1 MLPYYLALDP
11 FLQQQQQHH
20 HLTVAY
26 ALFLP
31 LPVILSVLSPLL
43 SLSMAAQTVEE
54 GWALP
59 TLPPARLWTPHPTP
73 TPAPTPTNGHNNCSL
88 QAPNHH
94 HHRYCLPL
102 RVYTVGSESKRTL
115 WTTAECRQHW

>member
-73 TPAPTPTNGHNNCSL
+73 THIPKTHTDIPPAASVARACS
-88 QAPNHH
+88 AV
-94 HHRYCLPL
+94 R
-102 RVYTVGSESKRTL
+102 
-115 WTTAECRQHW
+115 TTASLAACMRRLPPVPAQCSDLT